1 MADTALKKKGAEPAR
16 KPAGG
21 RRAAGSVTETI
32 YRTLLELIESRRL
45 APGDMIEER
54 RLAEEL
60 NVSRTPLRASIS
72 RLLGE
77 GALQQLSNGS
87 VVVRTIGIVE
97 LLEMVHV
104 RIVLESDAASLAA
117 RRIPPA
123 PLETLHTNLTE
134 LLSRGAISKDMHW
147 TLDDEVHDLIATH
160 CGNNTMAHM
169 IREIRQ
175 RIRMCN
181 VERMPERLAPAIR
194 EHIAITDA
202 LIRRD
207 SEGAREAMIDHLVNV
222 RQGMLQSFGFLQYA
236 DRVKATD

>member
-1 MADTALKKKGAEPAR
+1 MANTDSKKKGADPAR
-16 KPAGG
+16 KAAGG
-21 RRAAGSVTETI
+21 RRVAGSVTETI
-32 YRTLLELIESRRL
+32 YRTLLDQIESRQL
-45 APGDMIEER
+45 APGDVIEER

-87 VVVRTIGIVE
+87 VVVRNIGIVE

-117 RRIPPA
+117 TRIPPA
-123 PLETLHTNLTE
+123 LLEKLRINLE
-134 LLSRGAISKDMHW
+134 DLLATGEISKTMHW

-160 CGNNTMAHM
+160 CGNNTMAQM

-175 RIRMCN
+175 KIRMCN
-181 VERMPERLAPAIR
+181 IERVPERLAPAIR
-194 EHIAITDA
+194 EHIAIADA
-202 LIRRD
+202 LINRD
-207 SEGAREAMIDHLVNV
+207 PEAARSAMIDHLVNV

-236 DRVKATD
+236 DRARKTA